1 MRVRIRRVF
10 GRHAVGV
17 FRREEAPLRVGHL
30 AHHVLER
37 VFRHLGK
44 EPIGGQLIRLE
55 ARQRDLRLV
64 VQHLLEMRHPPVGV
78 DRIAVKTAADVVAH
92 AAERHRLQRLR
103 HHEGRRVVA
112 RARGLAQEK
121 QQLARTR
128 KLRRAAK
135 PAARLVER
143 LRELRDTFLQRIG
156 VGHVSA
162 RRHRSQPSDLLGE
175 IFSRQLHFGALLLP
189 HADDLAKDL
198 RKSRPAPPRVGRE
211 IRAAVKRLEIGRQPH
226 AHRPA
231 ARPGRRLHERHV
243 DAIDVGP
250 LFAIHLDRDEI
261 AIQDVGNRLAF
272 ERLVRHHVAP
282 VARRVADRQKDRA
295 VELARFVERLLPP
308 GVPVDR
314 ILGVLQEIR
323 AALGSQT
330 IRHSVGLQLA
340 RMSRRI
346 LL

>member
-1 MRVRIRRVF
+1 MRGLF
-10 GRHAVGV
+10 GRHTVGV
-17 FRREEAPLRVGHL
+17 LRGEEAPLGVRHL

-37 VFRHLGK
+37 VFRDLGK
-44 EPIGGQLIRLE
+44 EPIGGQLIRFE
-55 ARQRDLRLV
+55 ARKGDLRLV
-64 VQHLLEMRHPPVGV
+64 VQHLLEVRHAPVGV

-112 RARGLAQEK
+112 RARGLAQQE

-128 KLRRAAK
+128 KLRRVAK

-143 LRELRDTFLQRIG
+143 LRKLRDTLLQRIR

-162 RRHRSQPSDLLGE
+162 RRHRSQPPDLLGE
-175 IFSRQLHFGALLLP
+175 IFSRQLHFRALLLP
-189 HADDLAKDL
+189 HPDDLAKDL
-198 RKSRPAPPRVGRE
+198 GKSRPSPSRVGRKVG
-211 IRAAVKRLEIGRQPH
+211 AAVKRLEIGRQPH

-231 ARPGRRLHERHV
+231 ARSRRRLHERHV

-250 LFAIHLDRDEI
+250 LFAIDFDGDEI
-261 AIQDVGNRLAF
+261 AIQDLGDRLAF

-295 VELARFVERLLPP
+295 VELAGFVERLLPP
-308 GVPVDR
+308 RVPVDR
-314 ILGVLQEIR
+314 IVGVLQKVW
-323 AALGSQT
+323 AALGSET
-330 IRHSVGLQLA
+330 IRHSLELQLPGCRA
-340 RMSRRI
+340 ASCCTTP
-346 LL
+346 

>member
-1 MRVRIRRVF
+1 MRRLF
-10 GRHAVGV
+10 GRHTIGV
-17 FRREEAPLRVGHL
+17 LRGEKASLGVRHL

-37 VFRHLGK
+37 VFRDLGK
-44 EPIGGQLIRLE
+44 EPIGSQLIRFE
-55 ARQRDLRLV
+55 ARKGDLRLV
-64 VQHLLEMRHPPVGV
+64 VQHLLEVRHSPVGV

-92 AAERHRLQRLR
+92 AAERHGLQRLR

-112 RARGLAQEK
+112 CARGLTQEK

-128 KLRRAAK
+128 KLRRAPK

-143 LRELRDTFLQRIG
+143 LRKLRDTLLQRIR

-162 RRHRSQPSDLLGE
+162 RRHRSQPPDLFRE
-175 IFSRQLHFGALLLP
+175 IFSRQLHFGAFLLP

-198 RKSRPAPPRVGRE
+198 RKSRPSPPRVGRE
-211 IRAAVKRLEIGRQPH
+211 IGASVKRLEIGRQPH

-231 ARPGRRLHERHV
+231 ARPRRRLHERHV

-250 LFAIHLDRDEI
+250 LFAIHFDGDEI

-272 ERLVRHHVAP
+272 ERLVGHHVAP
-282 VARRVADRQKDRA
+282 VAGRIANRQKDRA
-295 VELARFVERLLPP
+295 VELAGLVERLLPP

-314 ILGVLQEIR
+314 ILGVLQKVW
-323 AALGSQT
+323 AALGSET
-330 IRHSVGLQLA
+330 IRHSLELHLPGCRA
-340 RMSRRI
+340 ASCCKTP
-346 LL
+346 